1 MADDVRAAGLPGPHD
16 DILPGCAAHPLAGS
30 EMKLRAA
37 ILAAFLTLSALPAFS
52 QSCSMCYSTAKA
64 TSKDGQRAITGGVVV
79 LLSPPLGFRTLAVW
93 MAFRYSRK
101 RELEK
106 SQPRESASMG

>member
-37 ILAAFLTLSALPAFS
+37 ILAAFLTLWATPAFS

-64 TSKDGQRAITGGVVV
+64 TSKDGQRAISRGVVV
-79 LLSPPLGFRTLAVW
+79 LLIPPLGFMTLGVW
-93 MAFRYSRK
+93 MAFRYGNK
-101 RELEK
+101 RHLEK
-106 SQPRESASMG
+106 SEPPAAADMW